1 MCASWKRKWLSL
13 MHLGAG
19 AALSH
24 GKLWSLVKTPW
35 QPVDVHTGG
44 NAQGPALLGQRCRAQ
59 LKRRGHPWNV
69 GTNEKELWSLL
80 VAGVCKSPSSFGQE
94 PAFLPCLQ
102 PSKQPGLGH

>member
-35 QPVDVHTGG
+35 GLLAASRCTHWRECTG
-44 NAQGPALLGQRCRAQ
+44 ACIARPEVQGTAEEKRAP
-59 LKRRGHPWNV
+59 LERRH
-69 GTNEKELWSLL
+69 
-80 VAGVCKSPSSFGQE
+80 Q
-94 PAFLPCLQ
+94 
-102 PSKQPGLGH
+102 